1 MLIDNNTSVG
11 TPVQGVE
18 RLPKVD
24 EIKHGNEEVNEQQQ
38 TAENEATEDYQVSL
52 SDEAKTAVAELN
64 KPAATDQS
72 APAINLT
79 EEEAFQLSSQ
89 TAQQL
94 SQTNTAIANLA
105 IQKAVDLF
113 A

>member
-1 MLIDNNTSVG
+1 MLVDNNTSVG
-11 TPVQGVE
+11 PSLQGVE
-18 RLPKVD
+18 RPASTP
-24 EIKHGNEEVNEQQQ
+24 EIKYASEEAREQRQ
-38 TAENEATEDYQVSL
+38 AVENEATEDDRVSL
-52 SDEAKTAVAELN
+52 SDEAKTAMAEIN
-64 KPAATDQS
+64 QPTGTNQSPPAV
-72 APAINLT
+72 NLT

-94 SQTNTAIANLA
+94 SQTNTAIANQA